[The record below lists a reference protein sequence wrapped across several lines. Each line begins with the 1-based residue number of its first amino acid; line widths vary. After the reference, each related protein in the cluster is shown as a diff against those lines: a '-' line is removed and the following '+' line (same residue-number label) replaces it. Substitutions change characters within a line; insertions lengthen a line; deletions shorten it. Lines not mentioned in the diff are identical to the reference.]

1 MKITVNID
9 TYHPAAAIGLK
20 WQMPSAPKDDG
31 PSSLYLLPS
40 ELVPTQHPHAV
51 KDMSRVAVFYDEH
64 FTLFYAP
71 SNSFSCD
78 HRNEHAIATARAE
91 VIYCDTFKL
100 LDVVRKLHAK
110 STVAETVL
118 DTDRFPTSRPTPPVL
133 TVTQLAAHPN
143 LRNRDLLGKTLQHF
157 RAVLTQG
164 AKESLDRCRTFTNL
178 MADLSH
184 YIRGTTT
191 VAAMGDEFY
200 FDGRRAGGCGFNGGI
215 IPHTFDNSYGIH
227 T

>member
-1 MKITVNID
+1 MKITVSID
-9 TYHPAAAIGLK
+9 TYHPQAAIGLSWK
-20 WQMPSAPKDDG
+20 MPVAEADN
-31 PSSLYLLPS
+31 PSSLYVLPS

-51 KDMSRVAVFYDEH
+51 KDMSRVAVFYEEH

-91 VIYCDTFKL
+91 VIYCDAFKL

-118 DTDRFPTSRPTPPVL
+118 DTDRFSCLNRPTPAVL

-143 LRNRDLLGKTLQHF
+143 LRNRDLLGKTLKHF
-157 RAVLTQG
+157 QTVLT
-164 AKESLDRCRTFTNL
+164 APLKESRDRCRTFAML

-184 YIRGTTT
+184 YVRGTTT

-215 IPHTFDNSYGIH
+215 IPHTFDNSYSIH

>member
-9 TYHPAAAIGLK
+9 SKHPDAAIGLK
-20 WQMPSAPKDDG
+20 WQMPGSPIADC
-31 PSSLYLLPS
+31 PSSLYLLPG
-40 ELVPTQHPHAV
+40 ELAPTQCPHAV
-51 KDMSRVAVFYDEH
+51 RDMSRVAVFYEEH

-133 TVTQLAAHPN
+133 TVAQLAAHPN
-143 LRNRDLLGKTLQHF
+143 LRNRDELGATLKHFWQLLSKGGE
-157 RAVLTQG
+157 R
-164 AKESLDRCRTFTNL
+164 SRTFQQL
-178 MADLSH
+178 MCDLSH
-184 YIRGTTT
+184 YVQRAVIYAR
-191 VAAMGDEFY
+191 GDEFY
-200 FDGRRAGGCGFNGGI
+200 FDGRFTNGCGFNGGI
-215 IPHTFDNSYGIH
+215 IPHTYDNSYGIH